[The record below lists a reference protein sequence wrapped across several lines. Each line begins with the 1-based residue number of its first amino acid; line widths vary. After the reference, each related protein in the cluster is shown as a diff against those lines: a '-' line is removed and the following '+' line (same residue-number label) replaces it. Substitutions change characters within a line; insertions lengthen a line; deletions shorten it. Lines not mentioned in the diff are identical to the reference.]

1 MADQTRKIETI
12 RSIETLQLTENLI
25 SAMDDAEQAES
36 VAQAIYSL
44 QCLNEQWYY
53 NPNLPTVFIPVSLP
67 YLPIKT

>member
-12 RSIETLQLTENLI
+12 RSIENLQLTENLI

-44 QCLNEQWYY
+44 QRLNEQWY
-53 NPNLPTVFIPVSLP
+53 
-67 YLPIKT
+67 

>member
-25 SAMDDAEQAES
+25 SAMDDAEQAEY

-44 QCLNEQWYY
+44 QCLNEQWY
-53 NPNLPTVFIPVSLP
+53 
-67 YLPIKT
+67 